1 MIRYE
6 ERASRR
12 RSTLTLVVVC
22 AVLWVGLA
30 LTDAGPGFAT
40 IVVNIVAVMG
50 AVLVWSVG
58 RYTNIRV
65 TDSELRVGRL
75 KVRLADLYPGVSQPG
90 EVVEGKLAG
99 GQWGA
104 TASTAHPRIVA
115 LTRRDGQRVIVST
128 KDPDAFRA
136 ALDAVLAE
144 HH

>member
-22 AVLWVGLA
+22 AVLWAGLA

-40 IVVNIVAVMG
+40 IVVSIVAVLG

-58 RYTNIRV
+58 RYSNIRV

-90 EVVEGKLAG
+90 EIVEGKLAG

-115 LTRRDGQRVIVST
+115 LTRRDGQRIIVST